1 MLGMMLAH
9 RLRAQGK
16 TVTLIEASPSLGG
29 LASAWRLGDVMWD
42 RHYHVTLLSDT
53 HTRKIIA
60 ELGLENEMH
69 WVTTRT
75 GCYSDGQLYSVSNA
89 VEFLKFPPLQ
99 LVDKFRLAATILYA
113 ARTRNWQEL
122 ERVSVS
128 EWLTRWSGQRTF
140 ERFWL
145 PLLRSKLGNSY
156 RDTSAAFIWATIQ
169 RLYAA
174 RRTGLKREMFGYVSG
189 GYARILDN
197 FTSHLQEEGV
207 TIRVGQPVTGIE
219 TVAGRSRVRFKD
231 GKFETF
237 DHVILTTAAPLAA
250 RLCPSLSSSERAR
263 LEKVR
268 YLGIACASLLLRRP
282 LGGFYVTNIT
292 DEGFPFTGIIEM
304 TTLVSPSQF
313 GGRHLVYLPRYLA
326 PEDKFAALDDSEIR
340 NQFIDGLT
348 RMYPEFRESDV
359 LTFRVSR
366 VRFVMP
372 IPCLGYSDLVLPF
385 DTSVPG
391 IHLVNSSQIQNG
403 TLNVNETIALAER
416 AANHFAQL

>member
-1 MLGMMLAH
+1 M
-9 RLRAQGK
+9 
-16 TVTLIEASPSLGG
+16 
-29 LASAWRLGDVMWD
+29 
-42 RHYHVTLLSDT
+42 
-53 HTRKIIA
+53 
-60 ELGLENEMH
+60 
-69 WVTTRT
+69 
-75 GCYSDGQLYSVSNA
+75 
-89 VEFLKFPPLQ
+89 
-99 LVDKFRLAATILYA
+99 
-113 ARTRNWQEL
+113 
-122 ERVSVS
+122 
-128 EWLTRWSGQRTF
+128 
-140 ERFWL
+140 
-145 PLLRSKLGNSY
+145 
-156 RDTSAAFIWATIQ
+156 
-169 RLYAA
+169 
-174 RRTGLKREMFGYVSG
+174 
-189 GYARILDN
+189 
-197 FTSHLQEEGV
+197 
-207 TIRVGQPVTGIE
+207 
-219 TVAGRSRVRFKD
+219 
-231 GKFETF
+231 
-237 DHVILTTAAPLAA
+237 
-250 RLCPSLSSSERAR
+250 
-263 LEKVR
+263 R

-372 IPCLGYSDLVLPF
+372 IPCLGYSDFVLPF